1 MSVGPLAIV
10 PFHVYRHDKL
20 ALADSAPSS
29 TIRARSWLGP
39 LTNATH
45 VTNGWEGLDHSELAR
60 TRDGGYMLRV
70 HGAGDQSYA
79 GTRSSRLGFGIAS
92 PAGVLYWIGAGLMI
106 AALVPRAERR
116 ARRAAA
122 AAEAAFRKQFDDVG
136 RLSEAAA
143 AVLAP
148 RRPVA

>member
-79 GTRSSRLGFGIAS
+79 GTRSYRLGFGIAS
-92 PAGVLYWIGAGLMI
+92 PAGAGLMI
-106 AALVPRAERR
+106 AALVRAERR